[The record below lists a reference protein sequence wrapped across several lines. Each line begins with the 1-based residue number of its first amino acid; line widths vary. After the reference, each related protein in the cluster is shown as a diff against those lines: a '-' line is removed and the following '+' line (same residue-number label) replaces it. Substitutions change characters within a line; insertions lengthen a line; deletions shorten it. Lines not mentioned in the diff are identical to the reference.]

1 MAAEPLSE
9 TSSFFLYRWWTKS

>member
-9 TSSFFLYRWWTKS
+9 TSSFFLCKRWTKS